1 MKNDGFGAVWTEND
15 YCFRTGIWPLS
26 RFILKAIV
34 NFFGYKID
42 MLKPNNGYLF
52 SLFYPGILI
61 KIGLGSCRHFR

>member
-26 RFILKAIV
+26 RFVLKAFV

-42 MLKPNNGYLF
+42 MVARECLF

-61 KIGLGSCRHFR
+61 KIGHSLVGTSDN